1 MLGVRHRGMTNM
13 KHKLMIIASM
23 LSLFVPSVH
32 AQSLQ
37 KNVSSSGTVRGVIE
51 RTESDVNGLHSV
63 FFKVKGRMHEFLI
76 RDAKFING
84 TPQDLQQGKRIEVK
98 FNKREHSEMD
108 DFFTAH
114 ATVVNFKIRKKR
126 IRD

>member
-1 MLGVRHRGMTNM
+1 
-13 KHKLMIIASM
+13 M
-23 LSLFVPSVH
+23 LSPSRRMFL
-32 AQSLQ
+32 AA
-37 KNVSSSGTVRGVIE
+37 E
-51 RTESDVNGLHSV
+51 RLEELLNALNQMLTACIQ